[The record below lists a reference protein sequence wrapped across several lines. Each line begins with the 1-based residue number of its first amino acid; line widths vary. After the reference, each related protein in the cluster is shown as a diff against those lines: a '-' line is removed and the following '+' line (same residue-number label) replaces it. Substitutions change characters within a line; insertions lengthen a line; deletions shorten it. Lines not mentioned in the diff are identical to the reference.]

1 MKQMKK
7 ILPVLLCTMFVLT
20 LAFGFGM
27 RANAAEPVSGTFG
40 ENNALTWTYDGAE
53 TLTFSGTGAMT
64 DYTGTGVVPWRDTK
78 AYVKQV
84 VIEENITSIG
94 ANSFA
99 YFSVLENVTV
109 KGDLTAIGGSAFWN
123 SSVQTVTIEGSA
135 GNLAENAFLS
145 CKKLVS
151 FTAESVGNIGIKCFY
166 GCSALSSFVSETTV
180 GDVAERAFYEAS
192 AMTEFAAPNG
202 IGNVGEYGFYKCG
215 MTGTINLKNA
225 ETIANYAFCNAAG
238 ITELILGEN
247 AGEIGVSAFLFC
259 KGLEEVTI
267 LCPTA
272 HVGDGAFSSCTN
284 LAKVNAERTVTYE
297 NRAFSDTIWEN
308 YFGKCGENVYWIIEG
323 DTMTLYGE
331 GRMTS
336 APKGSNLQNSNA
348 AKQNVKKIV
357 VEEGITNLYNYA
369 FSDGCS
375 NVESITVPSTL
386 TEIGDRAISNTK
398 ITEFIIPDSV
408 TKIGDAAFYYNENLE
423 SIKISENVTEL
434 GDYLFEG
441 SGIKNLILEPEFDY
455 DYNFFEDCNHLENVE
470 IKKGTIGYGAF
481 SYSAGTLKSIV
492 LGDGV
497 TSIGDEAFA
506 NCVNLKEADIPASV
520 EEIGRSAFKGCLSLE
535 RVRFQE
541 GLLKIGSYAFA
552 NCTSLKEAEIPLS
565 VTGIGDYAFNGVVSD
580 EMGKEDI
587 YIAGEEFLIRGYIN
601 TEAERYA
608 SKRYY
613 NCTFEAIGGDIS
625 VCKMTLSPVFFIY
638 DGTAKEPAVT
648 VKTPLSGTEL
658 VCGTMYTKPVYANNI
673 EVGKDANATV
683 EGIGKWYGT
692 LSKTFEI
699 AAADQGGEEPDKP
712 EESDKPTIS
721 EEGMMYMYEIM
732 IEMGLIDQNTT
743 KFTPEQYEETI
754 AMFAEF
760 GYSKAD
766 AEYFMKQYG
775 FWNGT
780 AAEEGFGEEPVY
792 RVFGESRY
800 ETSYKTADVLKEQL
814 GVDKFDTAIVAYG
827 KNFPDALAGSYLAGK
842 TNAPILMINEKYS
855 DELTAYVKSNVKKG
869 GTIYVLG
876 GEGAIPDSQLTGLTG
891 YEVCRLAGDT
901 RYDTNL
907 EILEE
912 AGVKNEDI
920 LVCTGK
926 TFADSLSA
934 SATGKPILLV
944 NNKTLTD
951 SQKEFL
957 SKHRGSQFYVIGG
970 DGAVSEQMADEIR
983 AYGNVERIYGS
994 SRYET
999 SVKLAE
1005 KFFRDAEVS
1014 VLASAKNFPDGL
1026 CGGPLAMSKN
1036 APLILTATGK
1046 EAAAVEYMNKNNIGI
1061 GAVLGG
1067 DGLISD
1073 EAVEAIYG
1081 VPSISVWK

>member
-7 ILPVLLCTMFVLT
+7 TLPVLLCAVFVLVLT
-20 LAFGFGM
+20 LGFGLKVK
-27 RANAAEPVSGTFG
+27 AAEPASGTFG

-53 TLTFSGTGAMT
+53 TLTFSGTGAMP
-64 DYTGTGVVPWRDTK
+64 DYTGTGVVPWRNTK
-78 AYVKQV
+78 SYVKQV

-94 ANSFA
+94 AYSLA
-99 YFSVLENVTV
+99 YFSALETVTV
-109 KGDLTAIGGSAFWN
+109 KGGLTAIGASAFWN
-123 SSVQTVTIEGSA
+123 SSVQTVVIEGSA
-135 GNLAENAFLS
+135 GNLAENAFMS
-145 CKKLVS
+145 CKQLIS
-151 FTAESVGNIGIKCFY
+151 FSAESVGDVGVKCFY

-180 GDVAERAFYEAS
+180 GDVAERAFYEGS
-192 AMTEFAAPNG
+192 AMTEFAAPDG
-202 IGNVGEYGFYKCG
+202 IGSVGEYGFYKCG

-225 ETIANYAFCNAAG
+225 ETIANYAFCNAVG
-238 ITELILGEN
+238 ITEVILGEN
-247 AGEIGVSAFLFC
+247 AREIGVSAFLFC
-259 KGLEEVTI
+259 EGIEEVTI

-284 LAKVNAERTVTYE
+284 LEKVNAERTVTYE
-297 NRAFSDTIWEN
+297 NRVFSDTVWDN
-308 YFGKCGENVYWIIEG
+308 YFGKCGDNVYWIIEG

-336 APKGSNLQNSNA
+336 APKGSNLQASNA

-357 VEEGITNLYNYA
+357 VEEGITNLYQYA
-369 FSDGCS
+369 FADGCS

-398 ITEFIIPDSV
+398 ITEFVIPDSV

-423 SIKISENVTEL
+423 SLKISENVTEL

-455 DYNFFEDCNHLENVE
+455 DYNFFEDCNYLENVE

-481 SYSAGTLKSIV
+481 NYSAETLKSIV

-506 NCVNLKEADIPASV
+506 NCVNLKEVDFPESV
-520 EEIGRSAFKGCLSLE
+520 EEIGRSAFKGCLNLE
-535 RVRFQE
+535 RISFQE
-541 GLLKIGSYAFA
+541 GLLKIGAYAFA
-552 NCTSLKEAEIPLS
+552 NCTALKEAEIPLS
-565 VTGIGDYAFNGVVSD
+565 VTAIGDYAFNGVVSD
-580 EMGKEDI
+580 EIGKEDI

-608 SKRYY
+608 SGRYY

-638 DGTAKEPAVT
+638 DGTAKEPTVT

-658 VCGTMYTKPVYANNI
+658 VCGTMYTEPVYENNI
-673 EVGKDANATV
+673 EVGKEASATV
-683 EGIGKWYGT
+683 DGIGKWYGT

-699 AAADQGGEEPDKP
+699 AAADQGGEEPDEPKEP
-712 EESDKPTIS
+712 ENPTIS
-721 EEGMMYMYEIM
+721 EEGMMYMYEVM
-732 IEMGLIDQNTT
+732 LEMGLIDQNTT
-743 KFTPEQYEETI
+743 KFSAEQYEETI

-760 GYSKAD
+760 GYSRAD
-766 AEYFMKQYG
+766 AEYFMETYE
-775 FWNGT
+775 FWGG
-780 AAEEGFGEEPVY
+780 ASADEGFGEEPVY
-792 RVFGESRY
+792 RVFGQSRY

-842 TNAPILMINEKYS
+842 TNAPILMINDKFA
-855 DELTAYVKSNVKKG
+855 DELTAYVKENVKKG

-876 GEGAIPDSQLTGLTG
+876 GEGAIPDSQLKGLG
-891 YEVCRLAGDT
+891 EYEVCRLAGET
-901 RYDTNL
+901 RYETNL
-907 EILEE
+907 KILEE
-912 AGVKNEDI
+912 AGVGNQDI

-926 TFADSLSA
+926 NFADSLSA
-934 SATGKPILLV
+934 SATGKPILLL
-944 NNKTLTD
+944 NNKTLTAE
-951 SQKEFL
+951 QRAFL
-957 SKHRGSQFYVIGG
+957 EQHEGGKFYVIGG
-970 DGAVSEQMADEIR
+970 EGAVSEKMADEIR
-983 AYGNVERIYGS
+983 EYGSVERIYGN

-1005 KFFRDAEVS
+1005 KFFSNAEVS

-1046 EAAAVEYMNKNNIGI
+1046 EAAAVEYMNKNNISI

-1067 DGLISD
+1067 DSLISD
-1073 EAVEAIYG
+1073 EAVEEIYG
-1081 VPSISVWK
+1081 VPSISIW